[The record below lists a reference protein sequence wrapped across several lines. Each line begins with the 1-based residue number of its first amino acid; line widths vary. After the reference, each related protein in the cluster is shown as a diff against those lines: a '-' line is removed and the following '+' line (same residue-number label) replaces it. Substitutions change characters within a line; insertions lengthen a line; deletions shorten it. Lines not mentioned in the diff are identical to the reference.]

1 MYNFKN
7 DDGDN
12 LTVDFADKS
21 QITVEI
27 QDPYSYD
34 EISLNKIIG
43 FHAMPHF
50 ETKEDKNGF
59 ATFETWHTM
68 QIAYYDEDGDEAE
81 IEFALEEEDT
91 ERAQTVAELC
101 FECLINGAES
111 VKLSLQSKKD
121 PATQTRQCSISQTKQ
136 RPVFFD
142 DEGRYMRY
150 YYDDVEVKGFEHRNI
165 DINTI
170 SIDHP
175 RYFDDEPDN
184 EYDENAIKITYD
196 DKFIGYIPKKPNL
209 QRMVLEYGKD
219 GVSRQVCGF
228 VSLVDYDEKKIQV
241 GLAFY
246 ETIDSNTDTL
256 EIKLVKINDERNDN
270 LMAMSEGEE
279 VRLEYDEDE
288 EVYIVN
294 SFQYG
299 LELGELSKA
308 DTKKIKKFDDMG
320 YDIKAGII
328 TLEVGDND
336 KYKAIIK
343 IVAK

>member
-1 MYNFKN
+1 MYEFQN

-12 LTVDFADKS
+12 LIVDFADKS

-43 FHAMPHF
+43 VHAMPHF
-50 ETKEDKNGF
+50 ETKKDKNGF
-59 ATFETWHTM
+59 ATFGTWHTM

-81 IEFALEEEDT
+81 IEFALEEEDA
-91 ERAQTVAELC
+91 ERAQTVADLC
-101 FECLINGAES
+101 FKCLINGAES
-111 VKLSLQSKKD
+111 VKLSLQSKKN
-121 PATQTRQCSISQTKQ
+121 PVAQTKQ

-175 RYFDDEPDN
+175 IYFDDEPDN

-228 VSLVDYDEKKIQV
+228 VSLVDYSEKKIQV

-246 ETIDSNTDTL
+246 EAIDSNMDVI
-256 EIKLVKINDERNDN
+256 EAKLVKINDERDDN
-270 LMAMSEGEE
+270 LTAMSEDEE
-279 VRLEYDEDE
+279 IRLEYDEDKE
-288 EVYIVN
+288 AYIVN
-294 SFQYG
+294 SFQHG
-299 LELGELSKA
+299 LELGELSKV
-308 DTKKIKKFDDMG
+308 DTKKIKGFENEG
-320 YDIKAGII
+320 YDIKAGITSLKI
-328 TLEVGDND
+328 DND
-336 KYKAIIK
+336 NKHKVTIK
-343 IVAK
+343 VIAR